1 MNERAQER
9 TQEKEKE
16 LPAFLAINFATRQ
29 DEYNHVLTP
38 NVMVWSETSLLM
50 DLSQCRKYW
59 AAMAGSSRRNTCSER
74 SASAKNGSAATLIKE
89 ILDKIYG
96 EASYSAAFAPDPW
109 RAVLLMEHMEKRNL
123 KGLLNFSDP
132 FGQAAFAQLAWD
144 SWFSAAHCIASKYE
158 ILKQPKF
165 NPASFHRNIK
175 LMSAAV
181 LRLKLKGPQQL
192 YQADSLAV
200 KRRFGKDLAKLWEYT
215 YPQLPEE
222 THAIFF
228 QAAAPLLSDFPWLSW
243 NAPDKP
249 SIKRHFDDS
258 LWLWEHI
265 EPLLLEDFD
274 RLCTDEAFSPG
285 EKVTLISWRLT
296 LMDLKTIDLEIR
308 FRNPHSLIKER
319 GQHKTALLQANYVFS
334 DAYRLT
340 FHANVEQELQP
351 VIAWV
356 LTVEKS
362 ISLPSVV
369 ASLFKDSFEASGAEN
384 EAARIIELENL
395 IPIPLLQFN
404 LCSDWLPEGSF
415 VEKNAPNSLGLSSGF
430 ERPWMNIAKKRAMFV
445 YKTPT
450 PIEVAT
456 TGQKTFLE
464 RTSTNWWQQDES
476 LRRDYFRYAA
486 GDKKSDWVFKDASG
500 KWYAHGFFG

>member
-1 MNERAQER
+1 M
-9 TQEKEKE
+9 KEVENTRGPLRNKE
-16 LPAFLAINFATRQ
+16 LPAFLAINFVIRQ

-38 NVMVWSETSLLM
+38 NVMAWSETSLLM

-59 AAMAGSSRRNTCSER
+59 TAMAVS
-74 SASAKNGSAATLIKE
+74 KNIHPPTLIKE

-109 RAVLLMEHMEKRNL
+109 RALLLMHHMEERNL

-144 SWFSAAHCIASKYE
+144 SWFSAVRCIASKYE
-158 ILKQPKF
+158 ILKTPKF
-165 NPASFHRNIK
+165 NLAAFHRNIK
-175 LMSAAV
+175 LMKAAV

-192 YQADSLAV
+192 YQADSLAL

-215 YPQLPEE
+215 YPQRIEE
-222 THAIFF
+222 THPIFM
-228 QAAAPLLSDFPWLSW
+228 QDTDSNPSDFPWLSW
-243 NAPDKP
+243 SAPYKP

-258 LWLWEHI
+258 LWLWEHM

-369 ASLFKDSFEASGAEN
+369 ASLFKDFFETNGAAN

-430 ERPWMNIAKKRAMFV
+430 ERPWINIAKKRAMFV

-450 PIEVAT
+450 PIEVAAT
-456 TGQKTFLE
+456 RGQKAFLE

-486 GDKKSDWVFKDASG
+486 GDRKSDWVFKDASG